1 MSEIHG
7 AVGAY
12 VLNALDGH
20 ELEEFEAH
28 LADCAIC
35 QREVVEFRETAT
47 ELSLL
52 SRTTPPPALKE
63 SVMAAIGGVRVLPPL
78 DGAMEAG
85 LSGAPEDAPRRAIDG
100 MPATPTDGMLAT
112 PTDELA
118 VRRQRRMTRV
128 MSLAVA
134 AVTVVA
140 LALGGWVVSLS
151 QRQPQVATVT
161 AETELLRA
169 PDLRA
174 YTIDLKDGG
183 KATFIA
189 SKSLNRAMFSSGDLP
204 ALKDDQT
211 YQLWTLA
218 GPLTSPTRVTP
229 DALVGGGAAKQWFTG
244 PVAQSDALAI
254 SIEKSGG
261 ASSPTNIQGAT
272 SL

>member
-12 VLNALDGH
+12 VMNALEGD
-20 ELEEFEAH
+20 ELVEFETH
-28 LADCAIC
+28 LAECPTC

-52 SRTTPPPALKE
+52 SRTDPPPMLKG
-63 SVMAAIGGVRVLPPL
+63 SVMAAIAGVRVLPPE
-78 DGAMEAG
+78 EAEG
-85 LSGAPEDAPRRAIDG
+85 NHAATAPEAVPRQPLREVPVA
-100 MPATPTDGMLAT
+100 

-118 VRRQRRMTRV
+118 VRRQRRRMRV
-128 MSLAVA
+128 LSLAVA

-140 LALGGWVVSLS
+140 LVLGGFVVSLS
-151 QRQPQVATVT
+151 QRQPPLASVT

-169 PDLRA
+169 PDLKA
-174 YTIDLKDGG
+174 YTITLKDGG
-183 KATFIA
+183 QATFVA

-204 ALKDDQT
+204 ALNQDQT

-229 DALVGGGAAKQWFTG
+229 DALVSAGGAAKQWFTG
-244 PVAQSDALAI
+244 PIAQSDALAI
-254 SIEKSGG
+254 SIEKAGG
-261 ASSPTNIQGAT
+261 ASAPTNIQGAT
-272 SL
+272 SF

>member
-78 DGAMEAG
+78 GGAVEADQD
-85 LSGAPEDAPRRAIDG
+85 SGAPEVASRRV
-100 MPATPTDGMLAT
+100 TDGVLAT
-112 PTDELA
+112 PIDELA
-118 VRRQRRMTRV
+118 VRRQRRATRFL
-128 MSLAVA
+128 SLAVA
-134 AVTVVA
+134 VVTVVA
-140 LALGGWVVSLS
+140 LALGGWAVSLS
-151 QRQPQVATVT
+151 QRPPQVAAAS
-161 AETELLRA
+161 AETQLLQA
-169 PDLRA
+169 PDLKA

-218 GPLTSPTRVTP
+218 GPLTAPTRVTP

-272 SL
+272 AF

>member
-20 ELEEFEAH
+20 DLHEFEAH
-28 LADCAIC
+28 LADCATC
-35 QREVVEFRETAT
+35 QREVVEFRQTAT

-52 SRTTPPPALKE
+52 SRTTPPPTLKE
-63 SVMAAIGGVRVLPPL
+63 SVMTAIAGVRALPPEGAVEADQASMATEAVPHRALNEVLP
-78 DGAMEAG
+78 E
-85 LSGAPEDAPRRAIDG
+85 
-100 MPATPTDGMLAT
+100 

-118 VRRQRRMTRV
+118 ARRQRRMTRLL
-128 MSLAVA
+128 SLAVA
-134 AVTVVA
+134 VVTVVA

-151 QRQPQVATVT
+151 QRQPPVAVASVT

-169 PDLRA
+169 PDLKA

-189 SKSLNRAMFSSGDLP
+189 SKSLNRALFSSGNLP
-204 ALKDDQT
+204 VLKEDQT

-218 GPLTSPTRVTP
+218 GPLTAPTRVTP
-229 DALVGGGAAKQWFTG
+229 DALVGGGSAAKQWFTG
-244 PVAQSDALAI
+244 PIAQSDALGI
-254 SIEKSGG
+254 SIEKAGG
-261 ASSPTNIQGAT
+261 ASAPTNVQAQT
-272 SL
+272 AF

>member
-20 ELEEFEAH
+20 ELDEFEAH
-28 LADCAIC
+28 LAGCAIC

-78 DGAMEAG
+78 DGAAEADV
-85 LSGAPEDAPRRAIDG
+85 SGAPEDAPRRAMDG
-100 MPATPTDGMLAT
+100 VLAA
-112 PTDELA
+112 PIDELA

-128 MSLAVA
+128 LSLAVA

-169 PDLRA
+169 PDLKA
-174 YTIDLKDGG
+174 YTVDLRDGG

-261 ASSPTNIQGAT
+261 ASSPTDIQGAT
-272 SL
+272 AL

>member
-12 VLNALDGH
+12 VLNALDGR
-20 ELEEFEAH
+20 ELDEFEAH

-35 QREVVEFRETAT
+35 QREVVELRETAT

-52 SRTTPPPALKE
+52 SRTTPPPMLKE
-63 SVMAAIGGVRVLPPL
+63 SVMAAIAGVRVLPPE
-78 DGAMEAG
+78 GSMAQEHPSTTSEAG
-85 LSGAPEDAPRRAIDG
+85 PKRPLNELLPVPI
-100 MPATPTDGMLAT
+100 
-112 PTDELA
+112 DELS
-118 VRRQRRMTRV
+118 VRRQQRMTRV
-128 MSLAVA
+128 LSLAVA

-140 LALGGWVVSLS
+140 LTLGGWVVSLS
-151 QRQPQVATVT
+151 QRQPQVASVS

-169 PDLRA
+169 PDLKA

-183 KATFIA
+183 KATFIG

-229 DALVGGGAAKQWFTG
+229 DALVGGRGAAKQWFTG

-272 SL
+272 AF

>member
-12 VLNALDGH
+12 VLNALEGH
-20 ELEEFEAH
+20 ELNDFEAH
-28 LADCAIC
+28 LDDCATC

-52 SRTTPPPALKE
+52 SRTAPPPALKE
-63 SVMAAIGGVRVLPPL
+63 SVMAAIAGVRVLPPQE
-78 DGAMEAG
+78 GAAVADQA
-85 LSGAPEDAPRRAIDG
+85 SGAVEAVPHRAQDQV
-100 MPATPTDGMLAT
+100 LAE

-118 VRRQRRMTRV
+118 VRRARRMTRV
-128 MSLAVA
+128 LSLAVA

-151 QRQPQVATVT
+151 QRQPPVASVS

-169 PDLRA
+169 PDLKA

-183 KATFIA
+183 KATFLA
-189 SKSLNRAMFSSGDLP
+189 SKSLNRALFSSGDLP
-204 ALKDDQT
+204 ALKGDRT

-218 GPLTSPTRVTP
+218 GPLTAPTRVTP
-229 DALVGGGAAKQWFTG
+229 DALLGSGGVAKQWFTG
-244 PVAQSDALAI
+244 PVARSDALGI

-261 ASSPTNIQGAT
+261 ASAPTNVQGAT
-272 SL
+272 AF

>member
-12 VLNALDGH
+12 VMNALEGE
-20 ELEEFEAH
+20 ELAEFETH
-28 LADCAIC
+28 LADCPTC

-47 ELSLL
+47 DLSLL
-52 SRTTPPPALKE
+52 SRTAPPPMLKE
-63 SVMAAIGGVRVLPPL
+63 SVMAAIAGVRVLPPE
-78 DGAMEAG
+78 DAAG
-85 LSGAPEDAPRRAIDG
+85 NQSSTAAETAPRRAVGG
-100 MPATPTDGMLAT
+100 MPVAPS
-112 PTDELA
+112 DELA
-118 VRRQRRMTRV
+118 VRRQRRRMRV
-128 MSLAVA
+128 LSLAVA

-151 QRQPQVATVT
+151 QRQPSVAALT

-169 PDLRA
+169 PDLKA

-183 KATFIA
+183 KATFVA

-204 ALKDDQT
+204 TLTQGET

-229 DALVGGGAAKQWFTG
+229 DALVSGGSAAKQWFTG
-244 PVAQSDALAI
+244 PIAQSDALAI
-254 SIEKSGG
+254 SIEKAGG
-261 ASSPTNIQGAT
+261 ASAPTDIQGAT
-272 SL
+272 AF

>member
-1 MSEIHG
+1 
-7 AVGAY
+7 
-12 VLNALDGH
+12 
-20 ELEEFEAH
+20 
-28 LADCAIC
+28 
-35 QREVVEFRETAT
+35 
-47 ELSLL
+47 
-52 SRTTPPPALKE
+52 
-63 SVMAAIGGVRVLPPL
+63 
-78 DGAMEAG
+78 
-85 LSGAPEDAPRRAIDG
+85 
-100 MPATPTDGMLAT
+100 
-112 PTDELA
+112 
-118 VRRQRRMTRV
+118 MTRV

-151 QRQPQVATVT
+151 QRQPQVASVT

-169 PDLRA
+169 PDLKA

-218 GPLTSPTRVTP
+218 GPLTAPTRVTP

-261 ASSPTNIQGAT
+261 ASAPTNIQGAT
-272 SL
+272 AF

>member
-12 VLNALDGH
+12 VMNALDGP
-20 ELEEFEAH
+20 ELDEFETH
-28 LADCAIC
+28 LAGCATC

-47 ELSLL
+47 ALSLL
-52 SRTTPPPALKE
+52 SRTAPPPSLKD
-63 SVMAAIGGVRVLPPL
+63 SVMTAIAGVRVLPPE
-78 DGAMEAG
+78 DGALQAQP
-85 LSGAPEDAPRRAIDG
+85 GAEPAPRRALDEVPG
-100 MPATPTDGMLAT
+100 DAVAPAEPV
-112 PTDELA
+112 DELA

-128 MSLAVA
+128 LSLAVA

-140 LALGGWVVSLS
+140 LVLGGWVVSLS
-151 QRQPQVATVT
+151 QRPPVASAS

-169 PDLRA
+169 PDLKA

-189 SKSLNRAMFSSGDLP
+189 SKSLNKAMFSGGDLP
-204 ALKDDQT
+204 ALQANQT

-218 GPLTSPTRVTP
+218 GPLTAPTRVTP
-229 DALVGGGAAKQWFTG
+229 DALVGGGAAVKQWFTG

-254 SIEKSGG
+254 SIEQAGG
-261 ASSPTNIQGAT
+261 ASAPTNVQGAT
-272 SL
+272 AL